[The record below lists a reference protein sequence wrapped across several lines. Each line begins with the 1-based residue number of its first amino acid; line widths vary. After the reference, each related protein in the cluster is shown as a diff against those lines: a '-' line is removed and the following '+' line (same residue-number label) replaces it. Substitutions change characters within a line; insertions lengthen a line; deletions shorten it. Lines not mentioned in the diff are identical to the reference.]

1 MDFSGITVQ
10 ILKALA
16 DVAGSYGMAIVVLT
30 VIIRVAMWPLS
41 VTQQRSMVKT
51 QQLAP
56 KLKELQDRYKS
67 NPQMLQKKIAEFYKE
82 HSFNPFSG
90 CFPMLIQLPIFI
102 MLYSALMSPQFIQ
115 MAGDSSFLFVKR
127 LDATMRSHAGTVG
140 DKIFG
145 VAEGDTFS
153 TEKIITVYINNQ
165 KQEAKIKDP
174 GKAVEIQ
181 GNIIPGESVD
191 LKINLEDQITNLKF
205 SEMDKIQKAEV
216 PVINNS
222 TKEIEKITFNKRDGL
237 LVSQVPT
244 VKAKSVFHYDV
255 LILVI
260 LFGVTMFLSQKVMT
274 SSNKNTGGDSAQQAM
289 QESMGKMMPI
299 MITGMFVFV
308 PIPAGVLLYMVVSN
322 VIQVIQTIMINKQIE
337 AEKPKKPDVIDIVA
351 SEPKNIAENAAADN
365 ETTEGASSEKK
376 NKKTK
381 W

>member
-1 MDFSGITVQ
+1 VDFSGITVQ

-274 SSNKNTGGDSAQQAM
+274 ASNKTTGGDSAQQAM